1 MEKNHMKSDAL
12 IELEFLTNNKIN
24 THFHGDIEMLY
35 VVNGELDVEVW
46 DETYHL
52 RPQNMIVINANHHHS
67 YTGTGNLLVG
77 RFLISLN
84 KVREMLNQNVVLFW
98 CNSAVETHDAFQE
111 LRVIINRIFNDSL
124 KKESGMIYRNSLYY
138 QLLHILSSNFLVP
151 PGDIRYEK
159 ESSQEDGRL
168 QEIFAYIRTNYHQ
181 NIRLQDLAD
190 HLYLSET
197 YVSKYI
203 KKKCDITFVELV
215 NTVRLE
221 YAMEDLMHSNSAI
234 IKIAMDN
241 GFASVAAFNK
251 CFKAAYQ
258 LSPTEFRKKLHL
270 QKQLREENMEE
281 VQKQEN
287 IQRQLEAYL
296 NENPIDEEPGEIL
309 PAILEGDAKIS
320 LFSFEKQNSLGMINV
335 GKFMDLLNSD
345 IQSQILSSKDRLGFQ
360 YVRFWNCYGLE
371 THLDIHVPVEQQ
383 NFSRIDS
390 ALDFLTRN
398 ELKPYFELGLKPIK
412 LLKNTS
418 EAVYEDIS
426 DLQEFQS
433 DLEVQSF
440 YKNYINHL
448 VRRYGANEVSTW
460 YFELHEQEELR
471 FNELTFTYE
480 PMSEEGHEKY
490 METFDLIAR
499 TFRSVL
505 PEVKLGGAGFPVQ
518 HYGKK
523 GMEHILKN
531 WMRHSELPSFVSIT
545 SFPYILEKEG
555 NLYFEKRS
563 TDTEFTLHNIQTT
576 KEAIKSAGFPIQDIH
591 VSEYGLSLSNRN
603 AINDSCYNGAFL
615 VRNIISCMKES
626 NVMMGHW
633 LFSDLYA
640 DFYDT
645 YAILFG
651 GCGLINKNGIP
662 KPGWY
667 AFDFMN
673 ACYTKVIARNKNCI
687 VTTNS
692 SNEFR
697 IVLHNM
703 KNLNYDY
710 YIKAENEISVNDI
723 SVMLEDRE
731 SLTIQIKIKNVMN
744 GNYLVR
750 NRKINQLYGSIQ
762 EEWKGLNMLADLTR
776 WEIEHL
782 KKITTSNMT
791 IRQMKVKNHV
801 LDIEVSLKANEITY
815 LSILLA

>member
-1 MEKNHMKSDAL
+1 MEKNHMKSDTL

-35 VVNGELDVEVW
+35 VINGTLDVDVW

-52 RPQNMIVINANHHHS
+52 KPQDMIVINANHHHS

-98 CNSAVETHDAFQE
+98 CNSAVETHDAFRE
-111 LRVIINRIFNDSL
+111 LKMIINRIFNDSL
-124 KKESGMIYRNSLYY
+124 KAESGMIYRNSLYY

-159 ESSQEDGRL
+159 ESLQEDDRL

-190 HLYLSET
+190 HLFLSET

-215 NTVRLE
+215 NAVRLE

-251 CFKAAYQ
+251 CFKAAHQ
-258 LSPTEFRKKLHL
+258 LSPTEFRKKLHMQRKL
-270 QKQLREENMEE
+270 KGDTPEEIQKR
-281 VQKQEN
+281 EN

-296 NENPIDEEPGEIL
+296 DENPLDEENGEFL
-309 PAILEGDAKIS
+309 PTTLTGDAKTKI
-320 LFSFEKQNSLGMINV
+320 LTFQKQNCLGMINV
-335 GKFMDLLNSD
+335 GKLVDLLNSD
-345 IQSQILSSKDRLGFQ
+345 IQSQILMSKDRLGFQ

-390 ALDFLTRN
+390 ALDFLIRN

-418 EAVYEDIS
+418 EAVYEDVS
-426 DLQEFQS
+426 DLQKFKNDTEMQR
-433 DLEVQSF
+433 F
-440 YKNYINHL
+440 YQNYISHL

-460 YFELHEQEELR
+460 YFELHEQEEIR
-471 FNELTFTYE
+471 FDKLSFTYE
-480 PMSEEGHEKY
+480 PISEEEHEKY
-490 METFDLIAR
+490 MNSFDLIADI
-499 TFRSVL
+499 FRSVL
-505 PEVKLGGAGFPVQ
+505 PEVRLGGAGFPVQ
-518 HYGKK
+518 HYGRK
-523 GMEHILKN
+523 GLEEIFKM
-531 WMRHSELPSFVSIT
+531 WMNHAELPSFISIT

-555 NLYFEKRS
+555 NIYFEKRS
-563 TDTEFTLHNIQTT
+563 TDMEFTRHNIDMT
-576 KEAIKSAGFPIQDIH
+576 KEVLKCVEFPTQQVH
-591 VSEYGLSLSNRN
+591 VSEYGLTLSNRN
-603 AINDSCYNGAFL
+603 VMNDSCYNGAFL
-615 VRNIISCMKES
+615 VQNMISCVAER

-645 YAILFG
+645 HAILFG
-651 GCGLINKNGIP
+651 GCGIVNKNGIP

-673 ACYTKVIARNKNCI
+673 ACYPKVIARNKNCI
-687 VTTNS
+687 ITTNS

-710 YIKAENEISVNDI
+710 YVKAENEISANDI
-723 SVMLEDRE
+723 PVMLEDRE
-731 SLTIQIKIKNVMN
+731 SLTMRLKIKNTVN
-744 GNYLVR
+744 GNYLIR

-762 EEWKGLNMLADLTR
+762 EEWKQLNMLKDLTR
-776 WEIEHL
+776 WEIDHL

-791 IRQMKVKNHV
+791 IRQMEVKNHT
-801 LDIEVSLKANEITY
+801 LEIEVSLKANEISY
-815 LSILLA
+815 LSISLV